1 MHTTLAPSANRWGGV
16 VYQRITEFKLGN
28 PKQVKLG
35 IKMEQQVK
43 QERLQGRLGPEI
55 KEFRQERRTIQLAT
69 VDAEGRPNVSYAPYV
84 QNQEGYFVLISQ
96 IARHARNLLENPN
109 VSLMMIEDEDSSKQ
123 LFARKRLTFDAVATV
138 VERDTEMWQQVVGQM
153 KERFGEIID
162 GLSQLEDFVLFNLK
176 AEQGLFVKGFG
187 QAYQVSGDDLVDF
200 VHLQEGHKK
209 IENA

>member
-1 MHTTLAPSANRWGGV
+1 MD
-16 VYQRITEFKLGN
+16 
-28 PKQVKLG
+28 
-35 IKMEQQVK
+35 QQVK
-43 QERLQGRLGPEI
+43 QERLQGRLVPEI

-153 KERFGEIID
+153 KDRFGEIID

-209 IENA
+209 IESA

>member
-1 MHTTLAPSANRWGGV
+1 MD
-16 VYQRITEFKLGN
+16 
-28 PKQVKLG
+28 
-35 IKMEQQVK
+35 QQVK

-55 KEFRQERRTIQLAT
+55 KEFRQERCTLQLAT

-84 QNQEGYFVLISQ
+84 QNQEGYFVLISK

-109 VSLMMIEDEDSSKQ
+109 VSLMMIEDEESSKQ
-123 LFARKRLTFDAVATV
+123 LFARKRLTFDAVANV
-138 VERDTEMWQQVVGQM
+138 VERDTEMWHQVVGQM

-176 AEQGLFVKGFG
+176 PESGLFVKGFG

-209 IENA
+209 IESA

>member
-1 MHTTLAPSANRWGGV
+1 MD
-16 VYQRITEFKLGN
+16 QK
-28 PKQVKLG
+28 
-35 IKMEQQVK
+35 VK

-55 KEFRQERRTIQLAT
+55 KEFRQERRTLQLAT

-84 QNQEGYFVLISQ
+84 QNQEGYFVLISK

-109 VSLMMIEDEDSSKQ
+109 VSLMMIEDEESSKQ
-123 LFARKRLTFDAVATV
+123 LFARKRLTFDAVANV
-138 VERDTEMWQQVVGQM
+138 VERDTEMWHQVVGQM

-176 AEQGLFVKGFG
+176 PESGLFVKGFG

-209 IENA
+209 IESA